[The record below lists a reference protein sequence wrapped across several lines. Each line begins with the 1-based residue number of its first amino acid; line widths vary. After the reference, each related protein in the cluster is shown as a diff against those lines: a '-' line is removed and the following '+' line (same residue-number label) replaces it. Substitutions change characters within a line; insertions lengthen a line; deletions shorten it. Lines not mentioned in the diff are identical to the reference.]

1 MDKLAKRLREDA
13 AGIDANVSEE
23 LDNRIRASLQGL
35 TPERTADTAQPRRP
49 ALFWWASSLTGVAAA
64 LALIVVVN
72 LQSPEP
78 VPVVSDTA
86 AEPLVLPKIEWNAE
100 AAVFTSPLEQEM
112 EDLQADLKKAEQ
124 AVKQDIDRL
133 F

>member
-13 AGIDANVSEE
+13 SGIDANVSEE

-35 TPERTADTAQPRRP
+35 TPERAADTVQPRRS
-49 ALFWWASSLTGVAAA
+49 AAFWWASSLTGVAAA

-72 LQSPEP
+72 VQPPEP
-78 VPVVSDTA
+78 VPVVADTA
-86 AEPLVLPKIEWNAE
+86 AEPLVLPKIKWKAE
-100 AAVFTSPLEQEM
+100 AAVFTSPLEQEI